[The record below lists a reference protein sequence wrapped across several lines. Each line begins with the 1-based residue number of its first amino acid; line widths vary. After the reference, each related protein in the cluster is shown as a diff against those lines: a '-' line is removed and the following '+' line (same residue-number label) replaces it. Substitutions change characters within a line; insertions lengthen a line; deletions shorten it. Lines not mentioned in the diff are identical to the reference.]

1 MAKATRS
8 GDNSLE
14 KCFPD
19 FDCAEC
25 GTHYQIHYPANRNT
39 YHWQY
44 DNKFFC
50 CRKCYLA
57 YFERKQEQKRRNF
70 CKKSTKAACAART
83 RLSAEQALKRGK
95 EYYEQW
101 EAGATQ
107 KEIAEQYSVG
117 KEVVGY
123 WIRKYRQVAGMA

>member
-8 GDNSLE
+8 SDNSLE

-70 CKKSTKAACAART
+70 CKKSTKEACAART

-95 EYYEQW
+95 EVLRAMGSRCNAKRNSRAVQRW
-101 EAGATQ
+101 QRGCR
-107 KEIAEQYSVG
+107 ILD
-117 KEVVGY
+117 
-123 WIRKYRQVAGMA
+123 